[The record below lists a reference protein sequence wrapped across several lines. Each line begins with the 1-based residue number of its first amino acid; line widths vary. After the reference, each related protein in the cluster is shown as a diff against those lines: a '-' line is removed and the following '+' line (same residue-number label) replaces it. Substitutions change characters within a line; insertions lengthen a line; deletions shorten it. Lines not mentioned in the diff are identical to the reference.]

1 MIKFDFK
8 NFEYLKKEIKIA
20 LFAIVVLLT
29 FSLAAWLISKPG
41 KKYNFRFES
50 VDTGKI
56 SVENRYLPRKAYPDN
71 VLQYVDELVLG
82 PETERFKLLF
92 SPGTYI
98 VTSFVRND
106 VLYVNLSSDVL
117 DRAGSCSEIKTG
129 IELFKTNVL
138 NNFSKINTV
147 EMYIDNKSIYAQSE
161 NDE

>member
-8 NFEYLKKEIKIA
+8 KFEYLKKEIKIA
-20 LFAIVVLLT
+20 LFAIAVVFT
-29 FSLAAWLISKPG
+29 FSLAVWLISKPG

-56 SVENRYLPRKAYPDN
+56 SVENRYLPRKSYPDN
-71 VLQYVDELVLG
+71 VLQYVDEMVLG

-98 VTSFVRND
+98 ISSFVRDN

-117 DRAGSCSEIKTG
+117 DRTGSCSEIKTG

-147 EMYIDNKSIYAQSE
+147 EMYIDNKSIYVQSDDSE
-161 NDE
+161 

>member
-8 NFEYLKKEIKIA
+8 KFEYLKKEIKIA
-20 LFAIVVLLT
+20 LFAIAVVFT
-29 FSLAAWLISKPG
+29 FSLAVWLISKPG

-50 VDTGKI
+50 VDTGKV
-56 SVENRYLPRKAYPDN
+56 SVENRYLPRKSYPDN
-71 VLQYVDELVLG
+71 VLQYVDEMVLG

-98 VTSFVRND
+98 ISSFVRDN

-117 DRAGSCSEIKTG
+117 DRTGSCSEIKTG

-147 EMYIDNKSIYAQSE
+147 EMYIDNKSIYVQSDDSE
-161 NDE
+161 